1 MKKFMVKYENET
13 TGKTNTI
20 HFGAKNYDDFTIT
33 NDEERK
39 RLYKLRHVNDKID
52 NLKYAGSWSYHLL
65 WNKKT
70 IEASINDMMKRF
82 NIKITNNLIYYNY

>member
-1 MKKFMVKYENET
+1 MNYRLYKSTNTMKKFMVKYENET

-52 NLKYAGSWSYHLL
+52 NFLL
-65 WNKKT
+65 
-70 IEASINDMMKRF
+70 
-82 NIKITNNLIYYNY
+82 